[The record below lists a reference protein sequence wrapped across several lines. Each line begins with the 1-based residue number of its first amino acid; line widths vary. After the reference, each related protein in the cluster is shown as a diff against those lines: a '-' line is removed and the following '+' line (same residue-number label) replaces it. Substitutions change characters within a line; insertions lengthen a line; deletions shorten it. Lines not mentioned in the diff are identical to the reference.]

1 MGERIT
7 MQYLALQ
14 KFVDELKTDKEAN
27 ESYWNNIEVYTQ
39 DYLTRLAHY
48 SIKQPYFDDLEGMVK
63 DVTAIMLERMTKE
76 CNCEF
81 VDRL

>member
-48 SIKQPYFDDLEGMVK
+48 SIKEPYFDDLEGMVK
-63 DVTAIMLERMTKE
+63 EITAQMLEKLKAE

>member
-1 MGERIT
+1 MAERVT
-7 MQYLALQ
+7 MQYIALE

-48 SIKQPYFDDLEGMVK
+48 SIKEPYFDDLNGY
-63 DVTAIMLERMTKE
+63 DCAA
-76 CNCEF
+76 
-81 VDRL
+81 VDWQV

>member
-7 MQYLALQ
+7 MQYIALQ

-39 DYLTRLAHY
+39 DYITRLAHY
-48 SIKQPYFDDLEGMVK
+48 SIKEPYFDDLEGMVK
-63 DVTAIMLERMTKE
+63 QITEEMLKRLSGE

-81 VDRL
+81 VERL

>member
-1 MGERIT
+1 MAERIT
-7 MQYLALQ
+7 MQYLALE
-14 KFVDELKTDKEAN
+14 KFVEELKTDKEAN

-39 DYLTRLAHY
+39 DYLTRLVHY
-48 SIKQPYFDDLEGMVK
+48 SIKEPYFDDLEGMVK
-63 DVTAIMLERMTKE
+63 DVTAQMLERLCKE